1 MPDTPPTADRRGRTR
16 ETSDRPNVLLL
27 TVDSLR
33 RDAVP
38 RDGFGPDFVRS
49 TAGENVRQ
57 TRFESPFATGP
68 GTSPSFPALL
78 TGTMPLSY
86 GGLGPLSPD
95 RPRVATH
102 LREEGYD
109 TAGFQCNPFLSEHFE
124 YHVGFDTFED
134 YQNPLMGLA
143 TRIFPRGIEIN
154 NPRLRRIDRYLHL
167 TDAVRKAYQLLRG
180 KPRPYVSADVIV
192 DDTVDWL
199 ETAGDPFFCWTH
211 FMDVHHPCFPPAE
224 YRSEFGV
231 AEVTQSEVGEW
242 YSTSLGAP
250 DALTEEQA
258 DALYRLYRAS
268 IRYTEDQVGRVLRH
282 LAESGRLEDTL
293 VVLTSDHGELFG
305 ERGSYG
311 KPERM
316 YDELIRV
323 PLVVLNGPEY
333 LDDAT
338 GDLVSLLDVP
348 PLVHEAAGL
357 DVPATYRGRRPGIDD
372 PREHVLAEHEVE
384 GEIVVGA
391 RSDDWLY
398 ERDEIRGEA
407 RLYDLRGGGEQR
419 VAATDHATE
428 SSLVRRA
435 VADRFD
441 RLDLDAGEWDEA
453 VEGDV
458 ESRLEDL
465 GYL

>member
-1 MPDTPPTADRRGRTR
+1 
-16 ETSDRPNVLLL
+16 
-27 TVDSLR
+27 
-33 RDAVP
+33 VP
-38 RDGFGPDFVRS
+38 
-49 TAGENVRQ
+49 A
-57 TRFESPFATGP
+57 A
-68 GTSPSFPALL
+68 
-78 TGTMPLSY
+78 
-86 GGLGPLSPD
+86 
-95 RPRVATH
+95 
-102 LREEGYD
+102 
-109 TAGFQCNPFLSEHFE
+109 
-124 YHVGFDTFED
+124 
-134 YQNPLMGLA
+134 
-143 TRIFPRGIEIN
+143 
-154 NPRLRRIDRYLHL
+154 
-167 TDAVRKAYQLLRG
+167 
-180 KPRPYVSADVIV
+180 
-192 DDTVDWL
+192 
-199 ETAGDPFFCWTH
+199 
-211 FMDVHHPCFPPAE
+211 
-224 YRSEFGV
+224 
-231 AEVTQSEVGEW
+231 
-242 YSTSLGAP
+242 
-250 DALTEEQA
+250 A

-323 PLVVLNGPEY
+323 PLVVLNGPGH

-372 PREHVLAEHEVE
+372 PREYVLAEHEVE
-384 GEIVVGA
+384 GEVVVGA

-398 ERDEIRGEA
+398 ERDEIRDEA

-419 VAATDHATE
+419 VAVTDHATE
-428 SSLVRRA
+428 SSPVRRA

-441 RLDLDAGEWDEA
+441 RLDLDAGEWNEA